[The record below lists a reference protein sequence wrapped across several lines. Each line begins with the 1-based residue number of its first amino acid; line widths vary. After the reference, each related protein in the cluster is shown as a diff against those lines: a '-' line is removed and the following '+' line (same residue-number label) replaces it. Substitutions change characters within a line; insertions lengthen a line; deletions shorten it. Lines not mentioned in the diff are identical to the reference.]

1 MQRNVRSLAFGRYVP
16 IGDIAAAAHSKRKR
30 PATEATSFD
39 AVRSD
44 RLTQVGLEKELFLDL
59 HNVPAYRL
67 LRFVT
72 LGCQVCPGLR
82 LIKCNRIVHAV
93 PLDDGHI
100 LGSCRSFYVLNPSV
114 QGAQCVTVGL
124 LDRLADGWEV
134 AGLGCSI
141 DHFDLAD
148 TVGFQLSLR
157 VQPLYGRCTKC
168 GSGNGG
174 EHDLGLCIHERFPL
188 CGLNQAVRPPKPTPA
203 SSVNAIPNCV
213 FMGVSSLRLGSSG
226 AFEVERRG
234 RCLTLESLSRSHV
247 RVCIKLLT
255 APDFYRTPEKACLF
269 PRRAERQTSTAR
281 TLSAGRCAGLQPPI
295 GGLALR

>member
-188 CGLNQAVRPPKPTPA
+188 CGLNQAVRPPRRSRHLIAASPLFRFA
-203 SSVNAIPNCV
+203 SSWSCPLYAWGPRALSKSRDV
-213 FMGVSSLRLGSSG
+213 GV
-226 AFEVERRG
+226 
-234 RCLTLESLSRSHV
+234 
-247 RVCIKLLT
+247 
-255 APDFYRTPEKACLF
+255 PDIGEPEPIAR
-269 PRRAERQTSTAR
+269 PR
-281 TLSAGRCAGLQPPI
+281 
-295 GGLALR
+295 